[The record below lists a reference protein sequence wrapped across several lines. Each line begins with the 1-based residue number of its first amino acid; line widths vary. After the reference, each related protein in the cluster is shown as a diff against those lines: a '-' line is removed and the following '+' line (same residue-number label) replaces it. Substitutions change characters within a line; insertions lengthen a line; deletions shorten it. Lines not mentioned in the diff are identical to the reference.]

1 MRATLSTDEFE
12 ISHGRAPRG
21 RGNWIF
27 APRGREN
34 DTAAWVSIN
43 GTYSEARAQLHRMI
57 RATTHG
63 ARDWVVLP

>member
-34 DTAAWVSIN
+34 DTAAWVSP
-43 GTYSEARAQLHRMI
+43 
-57 RATTHG
+57 
-63 ARDWVVLP
+63 LPEEHPR